1 MTFEALRTTRLLSLL
16 AVVAFFGATGG
27 QAYGLRHCPVHDA
40 YPGASSSSHAETAP
54 GTAHGGS
61 RAVHADRSDAGH
73 GLGVAGPAHGE
84 DLHRAS
90 AGDHH
95 PHPAGGPCTCLDDCH
110 VGSSSP
116 GPVSSPAVVAAGPL
130 PPVVLG
136 PMADGGSLQGP
147 RHRLFELHLPNAP
160 PL

>member
-16 AVVAFFGATGG
+16 AVVAFFGATEG
-27 QAYGLRHCPVHDA
+27 QAYGLRPCPVHDA
-40 YPGASSSSHAETAP
+40 YPDAPHAQTDAKTAP

-61 RAVHADRSDAGH
+61 HVDHSDAGR

-84 DLHRAS
+84 DPRAS

-95 PHPAGGPCTCLDDCH
+95 PHPGGGPCTCIDDCH

-116 GPVSSPAVVAAGPL
+116 GPVASPAVVAAGAL

-136 PMADGGSLQGP
+136 PMADGGSLKGP